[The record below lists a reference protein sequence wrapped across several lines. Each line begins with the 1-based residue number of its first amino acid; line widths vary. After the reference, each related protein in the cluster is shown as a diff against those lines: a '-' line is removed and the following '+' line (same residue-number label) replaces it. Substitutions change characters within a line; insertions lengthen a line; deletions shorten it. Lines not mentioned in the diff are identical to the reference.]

1 MIKLLIVKTKNC
13 FGYGRLI
20 SCFAS
25 CKIVLLKLWRY
36 SHMDLPFGDN
46 CLPSG
51 FTFNAGA
58 GDSLRFLTHCPEWEM
73 IGFASYTQ
81 YCLLF
86 CYIHFQIF
94 CQKCVYFILIFIY
107 LFGSLGLRCRMW
119 DLFSCGMRDWERG
132 VLTTGPPGK
141 SPQYCLLMFTC

>member
-13 FGYGRLI
+13 FGYGCLI

-81 YCLLF
+81 YYLLF

-107 LFGSLGLRCRMW
+107 LAARDLHRHVQDLHFGTR
-119 DLFSCGMRDWERG
+119 DLFSCSMQDL
-132 VLTTGPPGK
+132 VP
-141 SPQYCLLMFTC
+141 